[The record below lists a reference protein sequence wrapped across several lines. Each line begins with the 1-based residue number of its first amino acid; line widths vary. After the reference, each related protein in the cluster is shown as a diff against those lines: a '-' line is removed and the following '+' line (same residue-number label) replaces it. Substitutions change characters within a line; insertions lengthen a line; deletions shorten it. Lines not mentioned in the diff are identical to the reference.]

1 MQEHQQIINMSI
13 SLTMWCW
20 LLHESI
26 FHNQGAMRPVFETA
40 KQHTLIR

>member
-1 MQEHQQIINMSI
+1 V
-13 SLTMWCW
+13 LG

-26 FHNQGAMRPVFETA
+26 FHNQGAMWPVFETA